1 MKKIIITALLLIVTF
16 NSSAQR
22 EDRKERIKVLKIAFI
37 TERLDLTK
45 TEAQQFWP
53 IYNAFEEANDVIRRK
68 THENRK
74 NLDFDAISEQDAKEM
89 LNEMATIEKT
99 KNTLREKFLAD
110 LQKILPSKKILL
122 LKITEDDFNTRML
135 EEIKKRKE
143 QFRKNRP

>member
-1 MKKIIITALLLIVTF
+1 
-16 NSSAQR
+16 
-22 EDRKERIKVLKIAFI
+22 
-37 TERLDLTK
+37 
-45 TEAQQFWP
+45 
-53 IYNAFEEANDVIRRK
+53 
-68 THENRK
+68 
-74 NLDFDAISEQDAKEM
+74 M

-122 LKITEDDFNTRML
+122 LKITEDDFNRRML

>member
-122 LKITEDDFNTRML
+122 LKITEDDFNRRML
-135 EEIKKRKE
+135 EEMKKRKE